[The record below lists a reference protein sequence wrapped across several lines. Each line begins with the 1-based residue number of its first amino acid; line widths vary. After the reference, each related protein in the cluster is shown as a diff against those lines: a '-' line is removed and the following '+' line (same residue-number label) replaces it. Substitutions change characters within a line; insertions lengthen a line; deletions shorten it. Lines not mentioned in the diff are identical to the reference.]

1 MFIFAEWSHK
11 LHSMGLVHIIGI
23 VSAILFGIAGGILA
37 KKTKKPEKIYAI
49 TGISFIVLELLKL
62 KIGRA
67 SCRERV

>member
-37 KKTKKPEKIYAI
+37 KKTKKHRSRQKPV
-49 TGISFIVLELLKL
+49 FDVLHDTSEYIKVMNRRNDEN
-62 KIGRA
+62 K
-67 SCRERV
+67 